1 MWELGK
7 TKVEIEE
14 FMAEVVRD
22 NGPRYRDVTEW
33 PHLWVD
39 LWVSLFDMSYT
50 LGHVVAILVPA
61 ALVGWALFS

>member
-1 MWELGK
+1 MWEVAR

-14 FMAEVVRD
+14 FIAEVVRD
-22 NGPRYRDVTEW
+22 NGSRYRNPSEW

-50 LGHVVAILVPA
+50 LGHVVAFLVPA
-61 ALVGWALFS
+61 ALVVWALFS